1 MFKSQDSQLFCCEWG
16 ITCKFNLG
24 GASWWGGFWERLV
37 GMVKKC
43 LKKPIGSESLS
54 VTELSAVLFEID
66 NVLNNRLLCFM
77 YDHDVPEVLTPNSL
91 FYGRKL
97 EFENECVDEGYFEVV
112 EGNEWWLKKCAVQK
126 VFESF

>member
-1 MFKSQDSQLFCCEWG
+1 
-16 ITCKFNLG
+16 
-24 GASWWGGFWERLV
+24 
-37 GMVKKC
+37 
-43 LKKPIGSESLS
+43 
-54 VTELSAVLFEID
+54 
-66 NVLNNRLLCFM
+66 M

-112 EGNEWWLKKCAVQK
+112 EGNEWWLRKCAVQQ